1 MHSLDF
7 YIHHDLAEHIPIGVL
22 KQRIAAKADAELG
35 GTTVAIQEI
44 TKILVLSLLKVLAR
58 QIGFVKKV
66 HKNIIIGFV
75 I

>member
-22 KQRIAAKADAELG
+22 KQRIAAEANADLG

-44 TKILVLSLLKVLAR
+44 IKILVLALLKISAR
-58 QIGFVKKV
+58 QISFC
-66 HKNIIIGFV
+66 
-75 I
+75 